1 MFYDPS
7 GADMRKPE
15 WPVDAKFM
23 ESNPFLWLLEAPPDF
38 GADMQ
43 KSKCSD
49 YPQVLEV

>member
-23 ESNPFLWLLEAPPDF
+23 ESNPFL
-38 GADMQ
+38 GA
-43 KSKCSD
+43 KGPSTN
-49 YPQVLEV
+49 Y